1 MWETVERMFG
11 DTLWIYTAIAG
22 SLLGAAFLAWFRNT
36 HAALWLMG
44 KFDLFLDSLV
54 DKFGWDFLQDDPE
67 AWRKRYPKVTK
78 KIDDLEARL
87 REVEAMSHPCKELHE
102 FDVWPELD
110 SRIKELEKCL
120 TKTSAKSPKTSKKK

>member
-1 MWETVERMFG
+1 MEMISRMFG

-36 HAALWLMG
+36 HAALYLMS

-54 DKFGWDFLQDDPE
+54 DRFGWDFLQDDPM

-78 KIDDLEARL
+78 KIDELEARI
-87 REVEAMSHPCKELHE
+87 RELETNSHPPKELHE
-102 FDVWPELD
+102 FEVWPELD
-110 SRIKELEKCL
+110 ARLKALEK
-120 TKTSAKSPKTSKKK
+120 KRGK

>member
-1 MWETVERMFG
+1 MISRMFG

-36 HAALWLMG
+36 HAALYLMS

-54 DKFGWDFLQDDPE
+54 DRFGWDFLQDDPM

-78 KIDDLEARL
+78 KIDELEARI
-87 REVEAMSHPCKELHE
+87 RELETNSHPPKELHE
-102 FDVWPELD
+102 FEVWPELD
-110 SRIKELEKCL
+110 ARLKALEK
-120 TKTSAKSPKTSKKK
+120 KRGK